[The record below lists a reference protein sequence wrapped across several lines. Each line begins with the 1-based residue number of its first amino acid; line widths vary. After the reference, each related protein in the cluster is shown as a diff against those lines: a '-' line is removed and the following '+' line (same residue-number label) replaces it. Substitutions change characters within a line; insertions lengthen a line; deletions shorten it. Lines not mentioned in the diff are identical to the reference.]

1 MANNLVANKT
11 NELSV
16 NGARELVT
24 NIQSGL
30 ALVSKGYLMIAPDV
44 QKLYD
49 CKGYKALGYKNFDE
63 LCALEF
69 GMSHGTTVGIR
80 KVFEKFG
87 TVTKENK
94 YLIPEKYLEYG
105 YTKLLLMTDKK
116 FEENGINP
124 IDTFTP
130 NMTINDMKDAL
141 KLKLEEKASK
151 QDTSAIDTTATE
163 VEDTTATEVED
174 TTATEVD
181 EHEQTM
187 EEIEKIAEE
196 NGYAPDPFKLPT
208 LDQFTYTIELVKVLK
223 EVSASNGM
231 KSEKVAYFDAIIANL
246 NDAMKEYKKLKK

>member
-11 NELSV
+11 NELSI

-63 LCALEF
+63 MCTLEF

-80 KVFEKFG
+80 KVFDKFG
-87 TVTKENK
+87 TVTKDNK

-105 YTKLLLMTDKK
+105 YTKLLLMADKK

-130 NMTINDMKDAL
+130 DMTINDMKDAL
-141 KLKLEEKASK
+141 KLKLEEKAK
-151 QDTSAIDTTATE
+151 EQEKNAIDTNATE
-163 VEDTTATEVED
+163 ATEE
-174 TTATEVD
+174 ATEEMSIIDNSEEAGEVEVTPEMEFDDLFNYTVD
-181 EHEQTM
+181 CVNA
-187 EEIEKIAEE
+187 IKEKAT
-196 NGYAPDPFKLPT
+196 DFKP
-208 LDQFTYTIELVKVLK
+208 
-223 EVSASNGM
+223 
-231 KSEKVAYFDAIIANL
+231 EKMAYFDAILANL
-246 NDAMKEYKKLKK
+246 EEIKKEYKKLLKKTK

>member
-16 NGARELVT
+16 NGARELVV

-124 IDTFTP
+124 IETFTP
-130 NMTINDMKDAL
+130 DMTINDMKDAL
-141 KLKLEEKASK
+141 KLKLEAKAEK
-151 QDTSAIDTTATE
+151 QDATAIDTTATE
-163 VEDTTATEVED
+163 EATEEKSIIDNSEEATATEEPSVENLPKNMRN
-174 TTATEVD
+174 AKEV
-181 EHEQTM
+181 
-187 EEIEKIAEE
+187 IEDMLEDAKSLKNLLNIKPEKMA
-196 NGYAPDPFKLPT
+196 L
-208 LDQFTYTIELVKVLK
+208 LDAIEANLK
-223 EVSASNGM
+223 E
-231 KSEKVAYFDAIIANL
+231 L
-246 NDAMKEYKKLKK
+246 KKLAK

>member
-16 NGARELVT
+16 NGARELVV

-63 LCALEF
+63 MCTLEF

-105 YTKLLLMTDKK
+105 YTKLLLMSDKK

-124 IDTFTP
+124 LEAFTP
-130 NMTINDMKDAL
+130 DMTINDMKDAL
-141 KLKLEEKASK
+141 RNKLEEKAQK
-151 QDTSAIDTTATE
+151 QEVEAIDTNATE
-163 VEDTTATEVED
+163 VD

-181 EHEQTM
+181 NTTATEVEYTSEM
-187 EEIEKIAEE
+187 EYDDLFNYTVDCVKGMQAKCDDIFKPEKMA
-196 NGYAPDPFKLPT
+196 L
-208 LDQFTYTIELVKVLK
+208 
-223 EVSASNGM
+223 
-231 KSEKVAYFDAIIANL
+231 FDAVLANL
-246 NDAMKEYKKLKK
+246 EDIRKEYKRLLKKSK

>member
-16 NGARELVT
+16 NGARELVS
-24 NIQSGL
+24 NIQNGL

-124 IDTFTP
+124 IETFTP
-130 NMTINDMKDAL
+130 DMTINDMKDAL
-141 KLKLEEKASK
+141 KLKLEAKAEK
-151 QDTSAIDTTATE
+151 QDAEAIDTTATE
-163 VEDTTATEVED
+163 ATEEVTEEKSIIDNSEEAMTDDVEQSD
-174 TTATEVD
+174 FNALENIEYMLVISKKLREQLTEKKVKPEKMALLD
-181 EHEQTM
+181 A
-187 EEIEKIAEE
+187 IEA
-196 NGYAPDPFKLPT
+196 N
-208 LDQFTYTIELVKVLK
+208 LK
-223 EVSASNGM
+223 DL
-231 KSEKVAYFDAIIANL
+231 KKVA
-246 NDAMKEYKKLKK
+246 K

>member
-11 NELSV
+11 NEISV
-16 NGARELVT
+16 NGARELVSS
-24 NIQSGL
+24 IQNGL

-63 LCALEF
+63 MCTLEF

-87 TVTKENK
+87 TVTKDNK

-130 NMTINDMKDAL
+130 DMTINDMKDAL
-141 KLKLEEKASK
+141 KLKLEEKAEK
-151 QDTSAIDTTATE
+151 QDATAIDTTAT
-163 VEDTTATEVED
+163 DATEEATANEEMSIIDNSEEATANEEAID
-174 TTATEVD
+174 TPIEIIENMIITVGALRTEFADKVKPEKLTLLD
-181 EHEQTM
+181 A
-187 EEIEKIAEE
+187 IEANLK
-196 NGYAPDPFKLPT
+196 DFK
-208 LDQFTYTIELVKVLK
+208 K
-223 EVSASNGM
+223 EV
-231 KSEKVAYFDAIIANL
+231 
-246 NDAMKEYKKLKK
+246 KKIK

>member
-1 MANNLVANKT
+1 MANNLVTNKT

-24 NIQSGL
+24 NIQNGL

-63 LCALEF
+63 MCALEF
-69 GMSHGTTVGIR
+69 GMSHGTAVGIR
-80 KVFEKFG
+80 KVFDKFG

-124 IDTFTP
+124 IETFTP
-130 NMTINDMKDAL
+130 DMTINDMKDAL
-141 KLKLEEKASK
+141 KLKLEEKAEK
-151 QDTSAIDTTATE
+151 QDTEAIDTTATDVINEEFAEE
-163 VEDTTATEVED
+163 VA
-174 TTATEVD
+174 EVD
-181 EHEQTM
+181 EHEQKM

-196 NGYAPDPFKLPT
+196 NGYAPDPFKFPV
-208 LDQFTYTIELVKVLK
+208 LDQFGYAIELVKVLK
-223 EVSASNGM
+223 ETSTSNGM
-231 KSEKVAYFDAIIANL
+231 KSEKLAYFDAIIANL
-246 NDAMKEYKKLKK
+246 NDAIKEYKKLKK

>member
-63 LCALEF
+63 MCALEF

-105 YTKLLLMTDKK
+105 YTKLLLFTDKK
-116 FEENGINP
+116 FAETGIDP
-124 IDTFTP
+124 IAEFTP
-130 NMTINDMKDAL
+130 DMTIAQMKDAL
-141 KLKLEEKASK
+141 KARLEDKAEK
-151 QDTSAIDTTATE
+151 QDNSAIDTTAKEVTE
-163 VEDTTATEVED
+163 EAETIAEKSIIDNSEA
-174 TTATEVD
+174 AAEVD
-181 EHEQTM
+181 VKQM
-187 EEIEKIAEE
+187 LANIIAEVGE
-196 NGYAPDPFKLPT
+196 VQKLV
-208 LDQFTYTIELVKVLK
+208 DLK
-223 EVSASNGM
+223 P
-231 KSEKVAYFDAIIANL
+231 EKMILFEAVIANL
-246 NDAMKEYKKLKK
+246 KEIKKLVK

>member
-63 LCALEF
+63 MCALEF

-105 YTKLLLMTDKK
+105 YTKLLLMSDKK

-124 IDTFTP
+124 IEAFSPD
-130 NMTINDMKDAL
+130 MTINDMKDAL
-141 KLKLEEKASK
+141 RVKLEEKAQK
-151 QDTSAIDTTATE
+151 QEAEAIDTTATE
-163 VEDTTATEVED
+163 ATDEMSTIDNSEVAGEVEYTSEMEYD
-174 TTATEVD
+174 DLFNYTVD
-181 EHEQTM
+181 CVKGMQIKCEL
-187 EEIEKIAEE
+187 IFKAEKMA
-196 NGYAPDPFKLPT
+196 L
-208 LDQFTYTIELVKVLK
+208 
-223 EVSASNGM
+223 
-231 KSEKVAYFDAIIANL
+231 FDAVLANL
-246 NDAMKEYKKLKK
+246 EDIKKEYKRLLKKSSSK

>member
-24 NIQSGL
+24 NIQIGL

-94 YLIPEKYLEYG
+94 YLISEKYLEYG

-124 IDTFTP
+124 LETFTP
-130 NMTINDMKDAL
+130 DMTINDMKDAL
-141 KLKLEEKASK
+141 KAKLEEKAEK
-151 QDTSAIDTTATE
+151 QDAEAIDTTASE
-163 VEDTTATEVED
+163 ATNEEF
-174 TTATEVD
+174 AEEFAEVD
-181 EHEQTM
+181 EHEQKM

-196 NGYAPDPFKLPT
+196 NGYAPDPFKLPV
-208 LDQFTYTIELVKVLK
+208 LDQFGYAIELVKVLK
-223 EVSASNGM
+223 ETSTINGM
-231 KSEKVAYFDAIIANL
+231 KSEKLAYFDAIIANL
-246 NDAMKEYKKLKK
+246 NDAIKEYKKLKK